1 MAGALQR
8 RLVASL
14 LVVSGLTGLGYS
26 AVSTL
31 IAVHLVYETPKPVT
45 TTPASLGL
53 AFRDVAFPSRT
64 DHLRLRGWFI
74 PGVRRDGQLTA
85 QRAIVMVH
93 GTRQNRTDSGAHEL
107 ELSAAL
113 ARRGYAILA
122 FDMRGMG
129 QSPPAPLSFGSLE
142 SRDVEGAVDF
152 LRFGPVPFHEL
163 PRPRII
169 GAWGV
174 SMGAATLI
182 LAAAREPAIA
192 AVVADSPYAD
202 VVPLLER
209 EVPKR
214 NVPTAFT
221 LGALLAAQI
230 VYGVDYFGSKPVDA
244 IGRLAPRPLLLI
256 HGLSDQY
263 VPLANSDA
271 LFSAATVPANAHVT
285 RWLVPG
291 ATHAQAFPRNKTEYL
306 TRVVAFFDQALGPDA
321 P

>member
-8 RLVASL
+8 RLVATL

-26 AVSTL
+26 AVSAL
-31 IAVHLVYETPKPVT
+31 IAVQLVYETPKPVM

-53 AFRDVAFPSRT
+53 TFRDVAFSSRT
-64 DHLRLRGWFI
+64 DHLMLRGWFI
-74 PGVRRDGQLTA
+74 PGVGSDRQLTA
-85 QRAIVMVH
+85 RRVIVMVH

-129 QSPPAPLSFGSLE
+129 QSPPAPLGFGSLE
-142 SRDVEGAVDF
+142 FRDVEGVVDL
-152 LRFGPVPFHEL
+152 LRFGPVPFPEL
-163 PRPRII
+163 GRPRII

-174 SMGAATLI
+174 SMGAATLL
-182 LAAAREPAIA
+182 LASAHEPAIA

-202 VVPLLER
+202 ILPLLER
-209 EVPKR
+209 EVPR
-214 NVPTAFT
+214 RHVPTAFT
-221 LGALLAAQI
+221 LGALSAAQV

-256 HGLSDQY
+256 HGLSDRY

-271 LFSAATVPANAHVT
+271 LYSAATVPANAHVA

-321 P
+321 L